1 MENFRVKVGTNGEI
15 VLPSVLRDMLGLVV
29 GDSIELCVDAEGK
42 LIVRTAERSVGPL
55 SDFFEDLILGD
66 LRKEGF
72 SGDLM
77 KSKFLERKL
86 KLSTVLDRLAE
97 EANTSHKLAQTI
109 HWRETKELE
118 FLKIGKVSLGD
129 YKVMLTARSV
139 RDLIVLREEVIKEI
153 PAVLEKLEQ
162 DPTEF
167 KRLRGPYYETY
178 RVSFNSGA
186 KDFRVI
192 YTVFTPQNLVVIL
205 TIGER
210 KVIYE
215 RLNGIS

>member
-1 MENFRVKVGTNGEI
+1 METYQVEVGTNGEI
-15 VLPSVLRDMLGLVV
+15 VLPLILRDMLGLVV
-29 GDSIELCVDAEGK
+29 GDTIEMGVDAEGK
-42 LIVRTAERSVGPL
+42 LILRTAERSVGPL

-66 LRKEGF
+66 LQREGF
-72 SGDLM
+72 SGDLL
-77 KSKFLERKL
+77 KRKFLERKL

-97 EANTSHKLAQTI
+97 EANSSYKNALTI
-109 HWRETKELE
+109 QWRETKELE
-118 FLKIGKVSLGD
+118 YLRISKVSLGT
-129 YKVMLTARSV
+129 YKVMLTARSI
-139 RDLIVLREEVIKEI
+139 RDLIVLREEVIKDI
-153 PAVLEKLEQ
+153 PAVIEQLEQ

-192 YTVFTPQNLVVIL
+192 YTIFGPQKLVVIL
-205 TIGER
+205 TVGER

-215 RLNGIS
+215 RLNGIG

>member
-1 MENFRVKVGTNGEI
+1 MQTYRVIVGTNGEI
-15 VLPSVLRDMLGLVV
+15 VLPPVLRDMLGLVV
-29 GDSIELCVDAEGK
+29 GDTIELCVDAEGK

-66 LRKEGF
+66 LRRDGC
-72 SGDLM
+72 SGDSL

-97 EANTSHKLAQTI
+97 EANSSYKHAQTI
-109 HWRETKELE
+109 QWRETKELE
-118 FLKIGKVSLGD
+118 FLKIGKLSLGS
-129 YKVMLTARSV
+129 YKVMLTSRSV
-139 RDLIVLREEVIKEI
+139 RDLIVLREEVLKET

-178 RVSFNSGA
+178 RVSFNSGS

-192 YTVFTPQNLVVIL
+192 YTVFAPENLVVIL

-215 RLNGIS
+215 RLSGIG